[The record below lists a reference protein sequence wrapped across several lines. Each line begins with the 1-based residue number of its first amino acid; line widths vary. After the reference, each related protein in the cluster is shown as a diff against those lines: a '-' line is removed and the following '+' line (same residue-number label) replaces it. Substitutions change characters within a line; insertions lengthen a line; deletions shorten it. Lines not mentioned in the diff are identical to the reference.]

1 MKISDFT
8 SDELDLLRQKCNFTD
23 NELACFEMKARD
35 ESDVAITLA
44 LNVSESTVSVI
55 KRKMRSK
62 IDEVL
67 RQNVRKATYP
77 QSYPNCNGCKPPIS
91 HTMREWAN
99 MPDFVSVKGQEYIYE
114 DYRTEGDINYPR
126 AKMGDGKH
134 YVSELPFYTS
144 CITEEDIE
152 RWDNKPDTTSN
163 HFGEIITIDHT
174 YVGDNKFV
182 FPTKGYVTL
191 EFKAN
196 GLEHAEVRIYGA
208 SGKTYFTLLKYT
220 EHDNQSKEI
229 MVEKGMMCEYI
240 SASESAEIKFYP
252 LI

>member
-1 MKISDFT
+1 MKVSAFT
-8 SDELDLLRQKCNFTD
+8 TDELDLFRAKCSFTED
-23 NELACFEMKARD
+23 ERTCFEMKVKDATD
-35 ESDVAITLA
+35 IEIAFA
-44 LNVSESTVSVI
+44 LNCSDSKVSVT
-55 KRKMRSK
+55 KRRMRTKM
-62 IDEVL
+62 DEVL
-67 RQNVRKATYP
+67 RNYVRKAAYP
-77 QSYPNCNGCKPPIS
+77 QTYQHCNGCKPPIS
-91 HTMREWAN
+91 HTMAEWARI
-99 MPDFVSVKGQEYIYE
+99 PDILSTKGQEYIYE
-114 DYRTEGDINYPR
+114 DYRTENGIDYPR

-134 YVSELPFYTS
+134 YISELPFYTS

-152 RWDNKPDTTSN
+152 RWDNKPDPTSN
-163 HFGEIITIDHT
+163 HFGEVITIDHT
-174 YVGDNKFV
+174 YVGENKFV

-229 MVEKGMMCEYI
+229 MVERGMMCEYI

-252 LI
+252 LV